1 MTDTIGVRDLFDQL
15 HDRLGLSWAAGPR
28 GKDCRLRIDDL
39 QQGTI
44 AFVGYLNVIHPN
56 RIQVLGRHE
65 LEYLETLGHNSY
77 QDIINQLFTPGV
89 CSLVII
95 ADGQDVPEAFL
106 RHAENSK
113 TPVLTTATSS
123 QAVVD
128 QIQYHLDGLL
138 AGSVILH
145 GMFMEVMGTGVLIAG
160 ESSIGKSELAL
171 ELITRGHRL
180 IADDTP
186 EFTRVAPDT
195 ISGTCP
201 PLLRDF
207 LEVRGLGVLNIRAMY
222 GDSATK
228 NSKFLRLIIQLTLMD
243 SEQLQRMDRLQGE
256 RRLRKVLGVDI
267 PEITVPVAPG
277 RNLAVLVEAAVRNHN
292 LTLLG
297 MDAGRDFIE
306 RHQRL
311 LDQATS

>member
-1 MTDTIGVRDLFDQL
+1 MTDTLSVRDLFDQL
-15 HDRLGLSWAAGPR
+15 RDKLELAWAAGPWDH
-28 GKDCRLRIDDL
+28 GCRLQVDDL
-39 QQGTI
+39 QLGTI

-65 LEYLETLGHNSY
+65 LEYLETLGSNSY

-95 ADGQDVPEAFL
+95 AEGQAVPQPFL
-106 RHAENSK
+106 RHANSSQ
-113 TPVLTTATSS
+113 TPILTTPASS
-123 QAVVD
+123 QSVID

-145 GMFMEVMGTGVLIAG
+145 GVFMEVMGTGVLIAG

-222 GDSATK
+222 GDSAIK

-243 SEQLQRMDRLQGE
+243 SERLQQIDRLQGE
-256 RRLRKVLGVDI
+256 RRLCKVLDVDI
-267 PEITVPVAPG
+267 PEITVPVGPG

-297 MDAGRDFIE
+297 MDAGRDFME

-311 LDQATS
+311 LDQASS